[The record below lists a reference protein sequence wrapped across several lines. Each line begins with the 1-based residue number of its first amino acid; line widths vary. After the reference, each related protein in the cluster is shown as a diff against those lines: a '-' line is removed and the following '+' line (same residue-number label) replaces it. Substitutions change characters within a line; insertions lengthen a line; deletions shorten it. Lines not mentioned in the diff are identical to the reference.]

1 MHAGLLVRL
10 ALVSALTQH
19 STQSYVPARGS
30 SASTSTRDFQLAC
43 VHGLGAGQP
52 CPVCHA
58 HTYLCRRIRNAVR
71 SGMRRLGARTSY
83 SDTDVLRAL
92 GAQSWEHVC
101 AHILRKMHCWNS
113 QHKHVPGREM
123 TLVNISIDHIRPVSA
138 FKREASIPHALCH
151 HYTNLQPLLM
161 YDDSWKAGVW
171 DERDESV
178 WLARISMKDGF
189 HAIYYSGKR
198 TQPSLLVPLTA
209 RS

>member
-19 STQSYVPARGS
+19 STQSLVLARGS
-30 SASTSTRDFQLAC
+30 SGTTRTCAFQSAC
-43 VHGLGAGQP
+43 VHGLGLRQP

-58 HTYLCRRIRNAVR
+58 HAYLCRRIRNAVR

-92 GAQSWEHVC
+92 GAQSWEHAC

-113 QHKHVPGREM
+113 QHKHIPVREM

-138 FKREASIPHALCH
+138 FKREDKVPHSLCH

-161 YDDSWKAGVW
+161 YDDTWKASVW
-171 DERDESV
+171 DQRDESV
-178 WLARISMKDGF
+178 WLARIALKDEF
-189 HAIYYSGKR
+189 HTIYYSGKR
-198 TQPSLLVPLTA
+198 TQPSLLMPHA
-209 RS
+209 APR